1 MQKIV
6 LLIFSIFF
14 FSNVLYS
21 QNDEKTYA
29 FETDLFTPS
38 YKMIKELYAFD
49 KCNEENNLEKSP
61 INYCIRF
68 AEFNGLDKLF
78 LTSSTRI
85 IGDTEVEW
93 NSLIISGAF
102 LFKNRL
108 VLLVMESEKLKRL
121 EFLFKKEDKKI
132 EGKINLDQYGT
143 PACFS
148 TYLIDKQNL
157 KLNYHSNS
165 Y

>member
-1 MQKIV
+1 MQKIILFIV
-6 LLIFSIFF
+6 LFF
-14 FSNVLYS
+14 FLSKCLYA

-61 INYCIRF
+61 INYCIRL

-85 IGDTEVEW
+85 IGEVEVEW
-93 NSLIISGAF
+93 NSLMISGAF

-108 VLLVMESEKLKRL
+108 VLLVMEPEKLKRL
-121 EFLFKKEDKKI
+121 DFLFKKSDKKI
-132 EGKINLDQYGT
+132 EGKIYLDQDGT
-143 PACFS
+143 PACS
-148 TYLIDKQNL
+148 SAYLIDKQNL
-157 KLNYHSNS
+157 RLTYHSSN

>member
-21 QNDEKTYA
+21 QNDQKTYD
-29 FETDLFTPS
+29 FETHLFTPS

-49 KCNEENNLEKSP
+49 KCNEENNLEKSS
-61 INYCIRF
+61 IDYSIRV
-68 AEFNGLDKLF
+68 AEFNGQDKLF

-85 IGDTEVEW
+85 IGDVEVDW
-93 NSLIISGAF
+93 NNLMISGAF

-108 VLLVMESEKLKRL
+108 VLLLMEREKLKGL
-121 EFLFKKEDKKI
+121 EFLFKKSDKKI
-132 EGKINLDQYGT
+132 EGKIYLDQNGT

-148 TYLIDKQNL
+148 TYLIDKENL
-157 KLNYHSNS
+157 KLTYHSNN